1 MLALSIFL
9 CLSLG
14 RVAETTHWL
23 FKHSLGNY
31 AQSSIVFKFLLL
43 SLSLAFSST
52 DINYLSHHCPL
63 QRPSLSLSHTPTQM
77 APKNDGAAKKVM
89 NKGAWTSEEDRKLS
103 EYIEIHGA
111 KRWKTVAAKSGYI
124 SYMFLPNISTEGEK
138 WKKKK

>member
-1 MLALSIFL
+1 
-9 CLSLG
+9 
-14 RVAETTHWL
+14 
-23 FKHSLGNY
+23 
-31 AQSSIVFKFLLL
+31 
-43 SLSLAFSST
+43 
-52 DINYLSHHCPL
+52 
-63 QRPSLSLSHTPTQM
+63 M

-138 WKKKK
+138 WKKKNSTQYTKYRRRKAKPSTLTTFL